1 MMLIDDHDDYDGY
14 DDDVDDGYNGDGHLH
29 LLQYTWA
36 GCRTRVC
43 GTPTFWRKWKWSE
56 AQK

>member
-1 MMLIDDHDDYDGY
+1 MVMIMMMMLIDDHDDYDGY
-14 DDDVDDGYNGDGHLH
+14 DDDVDDDYNGEGHLH

-43 GTPTFWRKWKWSE
+43 GTPTF
-56 AQK
+56 